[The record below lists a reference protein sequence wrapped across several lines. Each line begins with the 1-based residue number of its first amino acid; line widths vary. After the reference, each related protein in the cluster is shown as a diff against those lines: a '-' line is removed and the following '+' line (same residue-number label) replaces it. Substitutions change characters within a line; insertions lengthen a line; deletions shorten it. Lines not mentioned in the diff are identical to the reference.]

1 MTTTSPT
8 TPPPAAGSNHPVHGQ
23 EVDIVADEL
32 DEGATKKPR
41 LPIGAW
47 VAGGWMTL
55 VILGGALAPILPIK
69 DPNAQVTATPEL
81 APGQGGLLLGADANG
96 RDLLARMIWGARVS
110 LTIAFTAVILA
121 LIIGGL
127 LGLLAGYYRNWVGN
141 VLAGLFDILLA
152 IPALV
157 LALALVAVL
166 KGDPTQQNGGL
177 SGQVILIIAICLV
190 SIPALARIT
199 RANTMSWSKRE
210 FVTAARAQGA
220 SHRRIIIREILPNV
234 LPAMLYIT
242 LLGIA
247 IAIVAEGGLALLG
260 AGVDPPTATWG
271 NMINDGRVSMEEAPF
286 IMFIPIAGMF
296 FTVLA
301 LNYLGDVVRTRFDVR
316 ESAL

>member
-8 TPPPAAGSNHPVHGQ
+8 NPPATGSNHPVHGPG
-23 EVDIVADEL
+23 VDIVAEEL
-32 DEGATKKPR
+32 DEAPAKKPR

-47 VAGGWMTL
+47 VSGGWLFL
-55 VILGGALAPILPIK
+55 VIFAGALAPILPIK
-69 DPNAQVTATPEL
+69 DPNAQVTNTPEL

-96 RDLLARMIWGARVS
+96 RDLLSRMIWGARVS
-110 LTIAFTAVILA
+110 LTIAFTAVVLA

-166 KGDPTQQNGGL
+166 KGDPTQQKGAL

-220 SHRRIIIREILPNV
+220 SHRRIILREILPNV

-271 NMINDGRVSMEEAPF
+271 NMINDGRVSMEDAPF
-286 IMFIPIAGMF
+286 IMVVPIMGMF

-316 ESAL
+316 DSAL